1 MEGVHPFILP
11 PTPDLLLKPSSL
23 RIFFTLPLCL
33 PLPNPYPTS
42 SSHYP
47 ALSIFMLLL
56 PHPLITLIL
65 SLLCPLYLHAPINI
79 STHYPLSKHIFPISS
94 TSLPSP

>member
-23 RIFFTLPLCL
+23 RIFFTLPSASH
-33 PLPNPYPTS
+33 YPTLTPPHPPITLPSPSSCSCYPILSLPS
-42 SSHYP
+42 SSHYS

-56 PHPLITLIL
+56 TFPLITLFPNTSSL
-65 SLLCPLYLHAPINI
+65 SHPL
-79 STHYPLSKHIFPISS
+79 HYP
-94 TSLPSP
+94 SP